1 MQKINYDKITDEIIE
16 IFNIDNREIE
26 NIVVID
32 GDIKNDIFK
41 KYKYFGENIGDT
53 KYLYNK
59 ATRKLFLN
67 KLNGQNIKVNLTRPM
82 LGLMRGGKVN
92 FYFYDINRYLTD
104 ELTKESDIESNIILP
119 ENIITDDSKYILNKS
134 VSGQYYIVKSN
145 IYYNNGKWDH
155 TLLLGRY
162 ADKVQKYL

>member
-1 MQKINYDKITDEIIE
+1 
-16 IFNIDNREIE
+16 
-26 NIVVID
+26 
-32 GDIKNDIFK
+32 
-41 KYKYFGENIGDT
+41 
-53 KYLYNK
+53 
-59 ATRKLFLN
+59 
-67 KLNGQNIKVNLTRPM
+67 M

-104 ELTKESDIESNIILP
+104 ELTEESDIESNIILP
-119 ENIITDDSKYILNKS
+119 DNIITDDSKYILNKS

-145 IYYNNGKWDH
+145 IYYNNGKWNH